1 MKLSFSKPLGWAYL
15 LLLSFICTMSFPTS
29 AISGD
34 IVAVRTW
41 PAEDYT
47 RITLEHDGN
56 VKAKHFLLSNPN
68 RLVVDVE
75 GSQVNGALKEL
86 ISKIQADD
94 PYIQHVRVGQL
105 NPSTVRLVFDLKV
118 AVNPQV
124 FSLNPVGKYKHRL
137 VLDLYPKDPID
148 PDRCTHIKRRMENR
162 TGTGKNSSYHT
173 A

>member
-1 MKLSFSKPLGWAYL
+1 
-15 LLLSFICTMSFPTS
+15 MSFPTS

-75 GSQVNGALKEL
+75 GHNSIGCLKEL
-86 ISKIQADD
+86 D
-94 PYIQHVRVGQL
+94 
-105 NPSTVRLVFDLKV
+105 F
-118 AVNPQV
+118 
-124 FSLNPVGKYKHRL
+124 
-137 VLDLYPKDPID
+137 
-148 PDRCTHIKRRMENR
+148 
-162 TGTGKNSSYHT
+162 KNSRQTIIIPACACRFS
-173 A
+173 